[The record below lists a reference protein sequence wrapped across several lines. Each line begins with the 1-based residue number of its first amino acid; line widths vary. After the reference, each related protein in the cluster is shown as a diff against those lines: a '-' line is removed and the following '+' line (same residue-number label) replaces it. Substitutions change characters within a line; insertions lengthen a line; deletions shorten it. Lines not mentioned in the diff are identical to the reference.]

1 MSVPR
6 RFVGAWERER
16 LDIDGARVSGIGR
29 AVWIQS
35 GAAYVDVRAPGTAAS
50 GTSFGGRGSWRA
62 PVFTWHHDFDLH
74 PREGSVDRGE
84 LTVLG
89 DRIIER
95 GVGLDGGTAT
105 YAEEWRRR
113 PTTQA
118 EVAIA
123 RHDTGLAVL
132 VGDHAAWVFAPA
144 DDAGSARAWE
154 YTNDK
159 WIATITIGSFR
170 GLPEPGDSGWQLTAG
185 WCTD

>member
-62 PVFTWHHDFDLH
+62 PVLTWHHDFDLH